1 VARAAAH
8 ADYPAEFQ
16 LIAAMNPCPCGHL
29 GDPAG
34 NCRCT
39 PARTQQ
45 YRGRISG
52 PLLDRLDMHVQIPR
66 LEVGDFDDRTGRGE
80 SSAVIAARVAA
91 ARSLQ
96 LARQGRC
103 NARLTDAQVDRCCIL
118 QPHARALLDRTMRQL
133 RFSGRTR
140 QRILKLARTIADLHG
155 TEAIADTHV
164 SEAVMLRCLD
174 RERLISSC
182 R

>member
-1 VARAAAH
+1 
-8 ADYPAEFQ
+8 
-16 LIAAMNPCPCGHL
+16 MNPCPCGHL

-34 NCRCT
+34 HCRCT
-39 PARTQQ
+39 TAQTQR

-52 PLLDRLDMHVQIPR
+52 PLLDRLDMHVEVPR
-66 LEVGDFDDRTGRGE
+66 IEVGDFDDRLGRGE
-80 SSAVIAARVAA
+80 PSAAVAARVAT

-103 NARLTDAQVDRCCIL
+103 NARLTDAQIDRCCIL
-118 QPHARALLDRTMRQL
+118 QPRARALLDRTMKHL

-140 QRILKLARTIADLHG
+140 QRILKLARTIADLDARE
-155 TEAIADTHV
+155 TIADAHV

-174 RERLISSC
+174 RERATSFC